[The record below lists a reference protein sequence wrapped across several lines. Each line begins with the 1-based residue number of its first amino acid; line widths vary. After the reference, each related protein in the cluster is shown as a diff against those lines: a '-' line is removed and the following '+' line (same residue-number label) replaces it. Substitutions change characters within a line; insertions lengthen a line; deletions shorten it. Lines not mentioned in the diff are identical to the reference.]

1 MHDMSDV
8 KEFID
13 MAARYPLLTQQ
24 QEIELGR
31 RIQLWL
37 KHPDPPQGLVRSGR
51 RARDQFVCC
60 NLRLVVAVAKK
71 YLRRISGTSITFA
84 DLLQEGTI
92 GLQRAAEKYDPEC
105 GYKMSTYAYWWIRQS
120 ITRSIDMKT
129 GMIRISS
136 GAKRKLQ
143 KFREAAAEGG
153 TMTEIL
159 DRAGL
164 TQRDLKIVEQASICY
179 KVTCLDGLDLNAI

>member
-1 MHDMSDV
+1 MSDV

-31 RIQLWL
+31 RIQKWL
-37 KHPDPPQGLVRSGR
+37 KDPDPSPGLARSGK

-71 YLRRISGTSITFA
+71 YTRRISGTSITFA
-84 DLLQEGTI
+84 DLLQEGVI

-143 KFREAAAEGG
+143 RFRDSAAEGG
-153 TMTEIL
+153 TLEEIL
-159 DRAGL
+159 ERADL
-164 TQRDLKIVEQASICY
+164 SERDLKTIEQASMCY
-179 KVTCLDGLDLNAI
+179 KVTCLDALDLNSM

>member
-1 MHDMSDV
+1 MSDMSDV

-143 KFREAAAEGG
+143 KFRESAAEGG
-153 TMTEIL
+153 TMEQIL

>member
-1 MHDMSDV
+1 MSDMSDV

-153 TMTEIL
+153 TVDQIL

-179 KVTCLDGLDLNAI
+179 KVTCLDGLDLNTI

>member
-153 TMTEIL
+153 TVEQIL

>member
-153 TMTEIL
+153 TMEQIL

>member
-1 MHDMSDV
+1 MPDMSDV

-31 RIQLWL
+31 RIQKWL
-37 KHPDPPQGLVRSGR
+37 RDPDPSPGLIRSGK

-71 YLRRISGTSITFA
+71 YIRRVAGTSITFA
-84 DLLQEGTI
+84 DLLQEGVI

-143 KFREAAAEGG
+143 RFRDSAAEGG
-153 TMTEIL
+153 TLEEIL
-159 DRAGL
+159 ERADL
-164 TQRDLKIVEQASICY
+164 SERDLKTIEQASMCY
-179 KVTCLDGLDLNAI
+179 KVTCLDALDLSSM

>member
-1 MHDMSDV
+1 MSDV

-31 RIQLWL
+31 RIQRWL
-37 KHPDPPQGLVRSGR
+37 RDPDPSPGLIRSGR

-60 NLRLVVAVAKK
+60 NLRLVVSVAKK
-71 YLRRISGTSITFA
+71 YQRRIAGTCITFA

-105 GYKMSTYAYWWIRQS
+105 GYKMSTYAYWWIRQAM
-120 ITRSIDMKT
+120 TRSIDMKS
-129 GMIRISS
+129 GLIHISS

-143 KFREAAAEGG
+143 KFRDAALEGG
-153 TMTEIL
+153 TVEEIL
-159 DRAGL
+159 DRADL
-164 TQRDLKIVEQASICY
+164 VKRDLKTIEQANMCY
-179 KVTCLDGLDLNAI
+179 KVAPLDALDLGAI

>member
-1 MHDMSDV
+1 MSDV

-37 KHPDPPQGLVRSGR
+37 KNPDPSPGLVRSGR

-143 KFREAAAEGG
+143 KFREAAADGG
-153 TMTEIL
+153 TMDEIL

-164 TQRDLKIVEQASICY
+164 TQRDLKIVEQAGMCY
-179 KVTCLDGLDLNAI
+179 KVTCLDALDLNAI

>member
-1 MHDMSDV
+1 MSDMSDV

-31 RIQLWL
+31 RIQKWL
-37 KHPDPPQGLVRSGR
+37 RDPDPSPGLIRSGK

-71 YLRRISGTSITFA
+71 YIRRVAGTSITFA
-84 DLLQEGTI
+84 DLLQEGVI

-143 KFREAAAEGG
+143 RFRDSAAEGG
-153 TMTEIL
+153 TLEEIL
-159 DRAGL
+159 ERADL
-164 TQRDLKIVEQASICY
+164 SERDLKTIEQASMCY
-179 KVTCLDGLDLNAI
+179 KVTCLDALDLSSM

>member
-1 MHDMSDV
+1 MSDMSDV

-13 MAARYPLLTQQ
+13 MAARYPLLTQT

-31 RIQLWL
+31 RIQKWL
-37 KHPDPPQGLVRSGR
+37 KHPDPPAGLVRSGR
-51 RARDQFVCC
+51 RAREQFVCC

-143 KFREAAAEGG
+143 KFRDAAAEGG
-153 TMTEIL
+153 TMDEIL
-159 DRAGL
+159 ERAGL
-164 TQRDLKIVEQASICY
+164 SQRDLKIVEQASICY
-179 KVTCLDGLDLNAI
+179 RVTCLDGLDLNAI

>member
-1 MHDMSDV
+1 MSDV

-13 MAARYPLLTQQ
+13 MAARYPLLTQT

-31 RIQLWL
+31 RIQKWL
-37 KHPDPPQGLVRSGR
+37 KHPDPPPGLIRSGK
-51 RARDQFVCC
+51 RAREQFVCC

-84 DLLQEGTI
+84 DLLQEGVI

-143 KFREAAAEGG
+143 KFRDAAAEGG
-153 TMTEIL
+153 TLDEIL
-159 DRAGL
+159 NRAGL
-164 TQRDLKIVEQASICY
+164 EQRDMKIIEQASMCY
-179 KVTCLDGLDLNAI
+179 KVGCLDGLDLNAI

>member
-1 MHDMSDV
+1 MSDMSDV

-37 KHPDPPQGLVRSGR
+37 KHPDPPRGLVRSGR

-179 KVTCLDGLDLNAI
+179 KVTCLDGLDLNTI